1 MKLKAK
7 VPWICFKL
15 RRALIS
21 SITLAVSSL
30 PVITLPSTLE
40 LVTAVN
46 CCSVLNC
53 PIAVK
58 HSFSIDI
65 TFIQNCSNRPLSIQ
79 LCFVFVF
86 FSFQSLLCR
95 TRGERRSRGIL
106 HKISSFSH
114 RQPAAFGKTPASTI
128 YPSSQGIYIS

>member
-15 RRALIS
+15 RHALIS
-21 SITLAVSSL
+21 GITLAVSSL
-30 PVITLPSTLE
+30 PVITLPSTSE

-53 PIAVK
+53 PIAMK
-58 HSFSIDI
+58 HSFSDDM

-79 LCFVFVF
+79 LCFF
-86 FSFQSLLCR
+86 FLLPFQSLLCR
-95 TRGERRSRGIL
+95 SRGERRSRGIL

>member
-86 FSFQSLLCR
+86 FF
-95 TRGERRSRGIL
+95 
-106 HKISSFSH
+106 ISV
-114 RQPAAFGKTPASTI
+114 I
-128 YPSSQGIYIS
+128 VV